1 MDELDRRYYC
11 EHHGYPTTTRIL
23 HFESKHDQCATK
35 EERGNMTED
44 DRRED
49 RREEET
55 PIRYASDEER
65 EHLSTLDNDSDIDDM
80 NEKENK
86 EKDNVMNDQNHKPQ
100 YH

>member
-1 MDELDRRYYC
+1 
-11 EHHGYPTTTRIL
+11 
-23 HFESKHDQCATK
+23 
-35 EERGNMTED
+35 MTED
-44 DRRED
+44 DRRE
-49 RREEET
+49 EVT

-86 EKDNVMNDQNHKPQ
+86 EKDNVMNDQNYKPQ